1 MAGRAGRRG
10 KDDKGASIILLDNAF
25 GKVPR
30 SEEYPEMFDN
40 KGKNLES
47 KLKLTYKTNLNVLNS
62 DGQDIDSFITN
73 SFFSNASEQ
82 KRIQAIKQKKDLI
95 PRVARLE

>member
-10 KDDKGASIILLDNAF
+10 KDDKGASIILLDHAF
-25 GKVPR
+25 GKVPH
-30 SEEYPEMFDN
+30 SDEYLEMFDN

-62 DGQDIDSFITN
+62 DGQDIDSFIEN

-82 KRIQAIKQKKDLI
+82 KRIQAIK
-95 PRVARLE
+95 